1 MSRNARR
8 FREPSL
14 LAIFAHPDDETFLA
28 GGTLAKYAAQGWDA
42 RVISATYGE
51 NGRRGDYESLSAN
64 EFAHLRRS
72 ELQAACKAL
81 GIHPPMFLE
90 CADRA
95 VAAICWNSAAKEI
108 ARIIRRLRPDVVITF
123 GPDGISGHPDHV
135 ALSQIVT
142 SAFWVASVYRS
153 PRGAVTGPAPS
164 PASLYYV
171 LRSASVPQSCTQE
184 QATKEPSLTTS
195 IDIGQVS
202 ERKLQAI
209 RSYRSQKHLHPTDPA
224 AIQSI
229 LQAPEHFHRAYP
241 RWEGGDLETELGQQ
255 QSITAVLSKEIEEAT
270 AVEDALDGG
279 GR

>member
-1 MSRNARR
+1 MIHRASHGERR
-8 FREPSL
+8 RL
-14 LAIFAHPDDETFLA
+14 LAIFAHPDDETFLS
-28 GGTLAKYAAQGWDA
+28 GGTLAKLAAQGWDV

-51 NGRRGDYESLSAN
+51 NGRRGDYESLSTN
-64 EFAHLRRS
+64 EFADLRRS

-95 VAAICWNSAAKEI
+95 LAAICWNSAAKEV

-142 SAFWVASVYRS
+142 SAFWVATVYRS
-153 PRGAVTGPAPS
+153 PRQAVTRPT

-171 LRSASVPQSCTQE
+171 LRSASVPESCPQE
-184 QATKEPSLTTS
+184 PAATEPALTTT
-195 IDIGQVS
+195 IDIAQAGG
-202 ERKLQAI
+202 RKLEAI
-209 RSYRSQKHLHPTDPA
+209 RCYRSQKHLHPADSA
-224 AIQSI
+224 AIQAI
-229 LQAPEHFHRAYP
+229 LQAPEHFHRRFP
-241 RWEGGDLETELGQQ
+241 RWEGGDLETGLGQQ
-255 QSITAVLSKEIEEAT
+255 PSDTAVPSQEIEEAT
-270 AVEDALDGG
+270 AVTDVLHGG

>member
-1 MSRNARR
+1 MIHRATHCESPR
-8 FREPSL
+8 L

-28 GGTLAKYAAQGWDA
+28 GGTLAKYAAQGWDV

-51 NGRRGDYESLSAN
+51 NGRRGDYESLSTN
-64 EFAHLRRS
+64 EFANLRRN

-81 GIHPPMFLE
+81 GIHPPMLLE

-95 VAAICWNSAAKEI
+95 VATICWNSAAKEI

-153 PRGAVTGPAPS
+153 PRQAVTGTRPS

-171 LRSASVPQSCTQE
+171 LRSASVPQSCVQK
-184 QATKEPSLTTS
+184 QATEPVLTTS
-195 IDIGQVS
+195 IDIGEVG

-209 RSYRSQKHLHPTDPA
+209 RSYHSQKHLHPTDPA

-229 LQAPEHFHRAYP
+229 LQAPEHFHRRFP
-241 RWEGGDLETELGQQ
+241 RWEGRNLESRLGQQ
-255 QSITAVLSKEIEEAT
+255 PSDTAVLSKEVEEAT
-270 AVEDALDGG
+270 AVTDVLDGG

>member
-1 MSRNARR
+1 MIHRATHGE
-8 FREPSL
+8 EPRL

-28 GGTLAKYAAQGWDA
+28 GGTLAKYAAQGWDV

-51 NGRRGDYESLSAN
+51 NGRRGDYESLGTN
-64 EFAHLRRS
+64 EFADLRRR

-95 VAAICWNSAAKEI
+95 LAAICWNSAAKEI

-142 SAFWVASVYRS
+142 GAFWAATVYRS
-153 PRGAVTGPAPS
+153 PRQTVTLPS

-171 LRSASVPQSCTQE
+171 LRSASVPESCTHG
-184 QATKEPSLTTS
+184 EPGTEPVLTTS
-195 IDIGQVS
+195 IDIGEVG

-209 RSYRSQKHLHPTDPA
+209 RSYHSQKHLHPTDPA

-229 LQAPEHFHRAYP
+229 LQAPEHFHRRFP
-241 RWEGGDLETELGQQ
+241 RWEGGELETGLGQQ
-255 QSITAVLSKEIEEAT
+255 PSDAAVLSKDAEEAT
-270 AVEDALDGG
+270 AVTDVLNGG